1 MGAAG
6 RKGVLSIM
14 TEMGG
19 AAVGIAAVLSGGI
32 DIWGKVI
39 ATIVT
44 GGNIDSTRF
53 CALLN
58 RETTS

>member
-1 MGAAG
+1 
-6 RKGVLSIM
+6 M